1 MEKMTGQNR
10 RKEILARIKECNTP
24 FSGQKLAEIFGVSR
38 QVIVQDVALLRAEGY
53 DIISTNRG
61 YLLQGTKNCSR
72 IFKVQHSDEA
82 IEDELCSIVDL
93 GGCVESVIVHHKV
106 YGTMEAHLG
115 VNSRR
120 KVALFIEDI
129 QNGKSSPLKN
139 ITSNYHYHRVSADSE
154 ETLDLIERMLK
165 QKQYLVEPN

>member
-1 MEKMTGQNR
+1 MTGQKR
-10 RKEILARIKECNTP
+10 REEIIARIKESKEP
-24 FSGQKLAEIFGVSR
+24 LSGQKLAESFGVSR
-38 QVIVQDVALLRAEGY
+38 QVVVQDIALLRAEGY

-61 YLLQGTKNCSR
+61 YLLQGTKNISR
-72 IFKVQHSDEA
+72 IFKVQHTDEA

-120 KVALFIEDI
+120 KAAVFIADI

-154 ETLDLIERMLK
+154 ETLDLIENMLK
-165 QKQYLVEPN
+165 QKQYLVEPNK

>member
-1 MEKMTGQNR
+1 MTGQKR
-10 RKEILARIKECNTP
+10 REEIIARIKESKGP
-24 FSGQKLAEIFGVSR
+24 LSGQKLAEGFGVSR
-38 QVIVQDVALLRAEGY
+38 QVVVQDIALLRAEGY

-61 YLLQGTKNCSR
+61 YLLQSTKNVSR
-72 IFKVQHSDEA
+72 IFKVKHTDEA

-93 GGCVESVIVHHKV
+93 GGCVENVIVHHKV

-115 VNSRR
+115 INSRR

-139 ITSNYHYHRVSADSE
+139 ITSNYHYHRISADSE
-154 ETLDLIERMLK
+154 ETLNLIEGMLK
-165 QKQYLVEPN
+165 QKQYLVEPNKR

>member
-1 MEKMTGQNR
+1 MTGQKR
-10 RKEILARIKECNTP
+10 REEIIARIKESKVP
-24 FSGQKLAEIFGVSR
+24 LSGQTLADNFGISR
-38 QVIVQDVALLRAEGY
+38 QVVVQDIALLRAEGY

-61 YLLQGTKNCSR
+61 YLLQSTKNISR
-72 IFKVQHSDEA
+72 IFKVQHNDEA

-154 ETLDLIERMLK
+154 ETLDLIENILREK
-165 QKQYLVEPN
+165 NYLIESP